1 MRENKVFLQINNT
14 NDNKKLIDY
23 LLEFKVSKS
32 YINNLFNL
40 KKISLNEQILKNG
53 EIVLKTNDIIE
64 IDLPIDSVEPYKRIL
79 KFFMRIVLLLLLISL
94 LIY

>member
-64 IDLPIDSVEPYKRIL
+64 IDLPID
-79 KFFMRIVLLLLLISL
+79 
-94 LIY
+94 